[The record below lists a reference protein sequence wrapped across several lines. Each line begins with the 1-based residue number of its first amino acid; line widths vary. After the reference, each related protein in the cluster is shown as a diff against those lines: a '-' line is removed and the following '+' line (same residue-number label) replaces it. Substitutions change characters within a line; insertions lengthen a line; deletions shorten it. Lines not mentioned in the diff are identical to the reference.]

1 MRYEE
6 YVAYEP
12 ILARRVAAA
21 SLDYIL
27 FFAMVFAYIWLVG
40 TPNES
45 RQVEAKGFRHFFAI
59 FLIWFI
65 YFPVMESMFGCTAFK
80 GLLDLRVIQER
91 RKDFPLWVTFKRH
104 ILDFVDFFMFG
115 LVAIILVKVTEEHKR
130 LGDRI
135 AHTHV
140 VHEK

>member
-1 MRYEE
+1 MKYEE

-27 FFAMVFAYIWLVG
+27 FFAIVFAYIWLVG
-40 TPNES
+40 APNETG
-45 RQVEAKGFRHFFAI
+45 QIEAKGFRHLFVI

-65 YFPVMESMFGCTAFK
+65 YFPVMESMFGYTAFK
-80 GLLDLRVIQER
+80 GLFDLRVVQER

-115 LVAIILVKVTEEHKR
+115 LVAILLVKMTEEHKR
-130 LGDRI
+130 LGDRF